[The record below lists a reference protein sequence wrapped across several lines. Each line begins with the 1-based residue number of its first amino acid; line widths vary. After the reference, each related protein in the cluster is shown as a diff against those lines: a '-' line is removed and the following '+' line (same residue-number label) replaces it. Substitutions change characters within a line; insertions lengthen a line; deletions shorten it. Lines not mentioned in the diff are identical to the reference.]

1 MLSSTALIPRSWTP
15 DGHMIATAWQPHHAV
30 KLWDPVTGETTPFP
44 AGRGLDLSSLSWTPH
59 GHRFAAVRDVGTTSE
74 IVLGARVLDRAARAH
89 EFLAHTVMPHAV
101 AEGRVL
107 MPLVR
112 DRTGEPTIGIRMT
125 QCHVQVGRLVDE
137 LEHQLAQL
145 RAGSARAERELRR
158 ILYSLHALLTAHLD
172 EADEEVEPLLEAEL
186 PEDQRRELF
195 GAIERC
201 AREVA
206 DLFE

>member
-1 MLSSTALIPRSWTP
+1 MRPGARTTQQEHALIR
-15 DGHMIATAWQPHHAV
+15 AELE
-30 KLWDPVTGETTPFP
+30 KLRELADQIEERPSEEVL
-44 AGRGLDLSSLSWTPH
+44 ARA
-59 GHRFAAVRDVGTTSE
+59 AAV
-74 IVLGARVLDRAARAH
+74 H

-112 DRTGEPTIGIRMT
+112 DRTGEPTIGVRMT

-137 LEHQLAQL
+137 LDRQLGKL

-186 PEDQRRELF
+186 PEDQRQELF
-195 GAIERC
+195 DAIERC

-206 DLFE
+206 DLYE

>member
-1 MLSSTALIPRSWTP
+1 MGSGARTIHEEHALIRAELETLRELADEIGTLP
-15 DGHMIATAWQPHHAV
+15 
-30 KLWDPVTGETTPFP
+30 PVG
-44 AGRGLDLSSLSWTPH
+44 
-59 GHRFAAVRDVGTTSE
+59 
-74 IVLGARVLDRAARAH
+74 VLDRAARAH